1 MTTKIK
7 VSKKGLSVLD
17 GNLTTDDMHNLLK
30 DGIIMPIIPTGQGEL
45 FLVSTPK
52 GKWKDVSVF
61 NGRRLEVE
69 KADA

>member
-17 GNLTTDDMHNLLK
+17 GNLTVDDMHNLLK
-30 DGIIMPIIPTGQGEL
+30 DGIIMPIIPTGQSEL
-45 FLVSTPK
+45 FLISTPK

-61 NGRRLEVE
+61 NGTALKVE